1 MRERLG
7 RVFHNGSA
15 TTATKPSSGRL
26 LRAVPTF
33 TAVALSALMLA
44 ACGNSDTAQENA
56 AMVGE
61 APHEV
66 TLVVRNDVDSFD
78 PMLTA
83 AENGALQMYD
93 AIYDTLIRR
102 DLQTGEYTPAMASSW
117 TVTPTSIDFDIKPNL
132 VCSDGTPLQPTDI
145 ADSIRRLADPKTG
158 SVYTGRVFGA
168 GGIKQIS
175 ADDDKL
181 TVRVEVNDPH
191 TDLLDGMRNAFI
203 VCPKGLEDTK
213 ALATVPQGSGPYKLV
228 SSKRGDTYELEL
240 WDSPALEADTKLPGK
255 ITMKVITADS
265 TRANL
270 FETKAADIVSIV
282 GRDAKRLEQNHTPI
296 KGKALQAD
304 ALVFN
309 QRSGFPTENEHLRRA
324 LGHAIDAESYTRAAS
339 FDIGEPMDT
348 AYTPNLDCYSA
359 ENGQYK
365 PQFDLDKAKE
375 ELKKAGY
382 GPDGKP
388 LRLRLVG
395 YDVQNSGPDYIADA
409 IRKLGIEVE
418 LKNGTL
424 GQAAGIIYGEKEPWD
439 IFVFPLI
446 TAAPNPYPLVT
457 KMSSNLGEGGSY
469 NFGRV
474 RNDEYDRLTKLA
486 PGAVGEERCDLW
498 SRAEA
503 ALLKRTDLVPLMWS
517 IANYYTHGLDFDA
530 EYRMID
536 LRTIRVTQN

>member
-1 MRERLG
+1 MQEKTNRLLYK
-7 RVFHNGSA
+7 HPKTESTSA
-15 TTATKPSSGRL
+15 LARHLPKTTAAILATAFMLSACGKDDSAAIDS
-26 LRAVPTF
+26 
-33 TAVALSALMLA
+33 TAV
-44 ACGNSDTAQENA
+44 
-56 AMVGE
+56 GE
-61 APHEV
+61 VPQEV

-83 AENGALQMYD
+83 AENGATQMYE

-102 DLQTGEYTPAMASSW
+102 DLKSGEYTPAIASSW
-117 TVTPTSIDFDIKPNL
+117 ELTPTSIDFTIKPNL
-132 VCSDGTPLQPTDI
+132 VCSDGSPLTPTDI
-145 ADSIRRLADPKTG
+145 ANSIRRLADPKTG

-168 GGIKQIS
+168 GGLKQVS
-175 ADDDKL
+175 TDDANL

-213 ALATVPQGSGPYKLV
+213 ALATVPQGSGPYKLI

-240 WDSPALEADTKLPGK
+240 WDSPALAADAKLPAK

-270 FETKAADIVSIV
+270 FETKAVDIVSIV

-296 KGKALQAD
+296 KGKAMQAD

-309 QRSGFPTENEHLRRA
+309 ERPGFPAENEHLRRA
-324 LGHAIDAESYTRAAS
+324 IGHAIDAASYTKAAS
-339 FDIGEPMDT
+339 FDIGQPIDT
-348 AYTPNLDCYSA
+348 AYTPNLDCYRES
-359 ENGQYK
+359 NGQIK
-365 PQFDLDKAKE
+365 PKFD
-375 ELKKAGY
+375 LKKAKAELEKSGY
-382 GPDGKP
+382 GPGGKP
-388 LRLRLVG
+388 LKLRLVG

-409 IRKLGIEVE
+409 VRQLGVEVE

-486 PGAVGEERCDLW
+486 PGAVGEERCQLW
-498 SRAEA
+498 GDAEA

-517 IANYYTHGLDFDA
+517 IANYYAHGLSFDA
-530 EYRMID
+530 EYRTLD
-536 LRTIRVTQN
+536 LRTIRTTR